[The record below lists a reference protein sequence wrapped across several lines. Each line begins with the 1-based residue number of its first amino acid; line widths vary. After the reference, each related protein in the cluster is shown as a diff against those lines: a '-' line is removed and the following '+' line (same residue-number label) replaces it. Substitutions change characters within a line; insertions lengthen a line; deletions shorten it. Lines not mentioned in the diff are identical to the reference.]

1 MVGLFDTGARL
12 LRILSPEAAHSV
24 TIRALQTGL
33 AGPFGRRPPSIL
45 ATSAL
50 GLNFASPL
58 GLAAGFDK
66 NAQVAPAFLRLGV
79 GFVEVGTITRRPQ
92 AGNPKPRIFR
102 LGADRAVINRLGF
115 NNQGLEVTAGRLK
128 NWVDRPGIIGANI
141 GPNRDTDDAA
151 GDCAE
156 CARTLAPLVDYLVV
170 NVSSPNT
177 PGLRDMQSSGPLNT
191 LLEAVTAARDA
202 SGASTPVLVK
212 IAPDLSPAEREA
224 IAQVSLDQDIAGLV
238 VGNTSVGL
246 RDGLQSAHR
255 GETGGLSGAPL
266 FPLSTEVL
274 ADMYRLTNGRVTLIG
289 VGGIS
294 SGADA
299 YAKICAGASL
309 TELYTALIYDGPGL
323 IDRIHNELAALLQ
336 RDGFSSVAAAVGT
349 AHKAG

>member
-1 MVGLFDTGARL
+1 M
-12 LRILSPEAAHSV
+12 LRILSPEAAHGI

-33 AGPFGRRPPSIL
+33 AGSLGRRPPPIL
-45 ATSAL
+45 ATSVF
-50 GLNFASPL
+50 GLNFSSPL

-66 NAQVAPAFLRLGV
+66 NAQVAQAFLRLGV

-92 AGNPKPRIFR
+92 VGNPKPRIFR

-115 NNQGLEVTAGRLK
+115 NNQGLEAAAARLR
-128 NWVDRPGIIGANI
+128 NRGERTGVIGANI
-141 GPNRDTDDAA
+141 GPNRDADDAP

-177 PGLRDMQSSGPLNT
+177 PGLRDMQNAGPLNR
-191 LLEAVTAARDA
+191 LLEAVLEARDA

-212 IAPDLSPAEREA
+212 IAPDLGPSEREA
-224 IAQVSLDQDIAGLV
+224 IAQVALDRNIAGLV
-238 VGNTSVGL
+238 VSNTSTGL
-246 RDGLQSAHR
+246 RDGLRGGHR
-255 GETGGLSGAPL
+255 RESGGLSGAPL

-274 ADMYRLTNGRVTLIG
+274 GDMYRLTKGRMPLIG
-289 VGGIS
+289 VGGIF

-299 YAKICAGASL
+299 YEKIRAGASL
-309 TELYTALIYDGPGL
+309 TELYTALIYNGPGL
-323 IDRIHNELAALLQ
+323 IARIHDELAELLQ
-336 RDGFSSVAAAVGT
+336 QHGFSSVAAAVGT